1 MLVEYCLLTEKNL
14 VDPLTDFLMD
24 KGAYSASIEDAD
36 ADTDKEKPLFG
47 EPGIE
52 IDDFAW
58 EHSRLKVLCN
68 DDFDMLA
75 ALEEASKINGWKQ
88 PLVESKVEVPDNDW
102 VRITQAQFQPT
113 QIARDLWIVPSW
125 HEPPDPNAVNIRLDP
140 GVAFGTGTHP
150 TTRLCLEWLHDHS
163 LKGKS
168 VLDYGCGSGILAVAA
183 QKLGA
188 SPVLGTD
195 IDPQAIEAAVYNAE
209 VNRAD
214 AQFFLPEQMPDG
226 RFDVVVANILS
237 NPLRLLAPALLAR
250 VRTGGFL
257 VLSGILERQ
266 AEELIEVYG
275 SYRPDSPLSVW
286 KSLEGWVCLA
296 GQIR

>member
-1 MLVEYCLLTEKNL
+1 MLVEYCLLTEKTL
-14 VDPLTDFLMD
+14 VDPLTDYLMD

-36 ADTDKEKPLFG
+36 ADTDREKPLFG

-58 EHSRLKVLCN
+58 DHSRLKVLCN
-68 DDFDMLA
+68 DDFDMES
-75 ALEEASKINGWKQ
+75 ALEEAVKEHGWKK
-88 PLVESKVEVPDNDW
+88 PTVENKVEVPDNDW
-102 VRITQAQFQPT
+102 VRMTQAQFQPT
-113 QIARDLWIVPSW
+113 QIAGDLWIVPSW
-125 HEPPDPNAVNIRLDP
+125 HEPPDAKAVNIRLDP

-163 LKGKS
+163 LAGKS

-214 AQFFLPEQMPDG
+214 AQFFLPEEMPDG

-250 VRTGGFL
+250 VREGGFL

-266 AEELIEVYG
+266 ADELIEVYQ
-275 SYRPDSPLSVW
+275 SHRPDSPLAVW
-286 KSLEGWVCLA
+286 KSLDGWVCLA
-296 GQIR
+296 GQIH